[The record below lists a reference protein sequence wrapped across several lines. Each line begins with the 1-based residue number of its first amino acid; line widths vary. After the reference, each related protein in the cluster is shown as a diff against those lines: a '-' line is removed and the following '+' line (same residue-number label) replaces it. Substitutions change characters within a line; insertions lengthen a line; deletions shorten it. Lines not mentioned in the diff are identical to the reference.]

1 MLVLG
6 IETSCDETAV
16 AVVENGKALR
26 SNVIA
31 DQQLLHSRYGGV
43 VPEVASRA
51 HVDLLHPAVEQA
63 CAEAGVALA
72 DLDAI
77 AVTIGPGLAGSLL
90 VGVAAAKAYA
100 LALDRPLIGVNHLV
114 AHVYANVLEHGA
126 LPSPAVVFVVSG
138 GHTSL
143 LVMEGEEFRVLGQT
157 IDDAAGEAYDKV
169 ARVLGLGYPGGPA
182 IDRIAREGDPR
193 AVRFPRSLIDDGT
206 YDFSLSGLKTAVLR
220 HVRGHQGEPHLA
232 DIAASFQEAVVDVQ
246 VSKLLRA
253 AAAEGLDT
261 VLLAGG
267 VAANS
272 RLRAR
277 LEGDAAAKRVRVL
290 APSPRLCT
298 DNGAMVACAGT
309 FALERGER
317 TPLDV
322 GADPNLRIVPG
333 VGRRA
338 PRRPKRRAGRAAA
351 AEGAGR

>member
-1 MLVLG
+1 MPRPTRSREAGGNLLVLG
-6 IETSCDETAV
+6 IETSCDETGV

-31 DQQLLHSRYGGV
+31 DQQLLHARYGGV

-63 CAEAGVALA
+63 CEEAGVRLG

-90 VGVAAAKAYA
+90 VGVAAAKSYA
-100 LALDRPLIGVNHLV
+100 LALDRPLIGVNHLI
-114 AHVYANVLEHGA
+114 AHVYANVLDH
-126 LPSPAVVFVVSG
+126 V
-138 GHTSL
+138 
-143 LVMEGEEFRVLGQT
+143 
-157 IDDAAGEAYDKV
+157 
-169 ARVLGLGYPGGPA
+169 
-182 IDRIAREGDPR
+182 
-193 AVRFPRSLIDDGT
+193 
-206 YDFSLSGLKTAVLR
+206 SLSGLKTAVLR
-220 HVRGHQGEPHLA
+220 HVRAHQGELDLPGV
-232 DIAASFQEAVVDVQ
+232 AASFQEAVVDVQ
-246 VSKLLRA
+246 VSKILRA
-253 AAAEGLDT
+253 AGEEGLDT

-272 RLRAR
+272 RLRGK
-277 LEGDAAAKRVRVL
+277 LERAAAERHVRVL
-290 APSPRLCT
+290 APSLRLCT

-338 PRRPKRRAGRAAA
+338 ARRPKRRESAGAASRP
-351 AEGAGR
+351 G

>member
-1 MLVLG
+1 VLVLG
-6 IETSCDETAV
+6 IETSCDETGV

-31 DQQLLHSRYGGV
+31 DQQLLHARFGGV

-51 HVDLLHPAVEQA
+51 HVDLLHPAVERA
-63 CAEAGVALA
+63 CAEAGVGLG
-72 DLDAI
+72 DLDGI

-114 AHVYANVLEHGA
+114 AHVYANVLDHGT
-126 LPSPAVVFVVSG
+126 LPLPAVVFVVSG

-143 LVMEGEEFRVLGQT
+143 LAMDADGGFRGLGQT

-182 IDRIAREGDPR
+182 IDRLATEGDPE
-193 AVRFPRSLIDDGT
+193 AVRFPRALMDDGSD
-206 YDFSLSGLKTAVLR
+206 DFSLSGLKTAVLR
-220 HVRGHQGEPHLA
+220 HVRAVERAGEELDVA
-232 DIAASFQEAVVDVQ
+232 DVAASFQEAVVDVQ
-246 VSKLLRA
+246 VSKVVGA
-253 AAAEGLDT
+253 AKREGLST

-272 RLRAR
+272 RLRQR
-277 LEGDAAAKRVRVL
+277 VTAAAADLGINAL
-290 APSPRLCT
+290 APSPALCT
-298 DNGAMVACAGT
+298 DNGAMVACAGW

-322 GADPNLRIVPG
+322 GADPNLPIAPG
-333 VGRRA
+333 VPRRAHRRA
-338 PRRPKRRAGRAAA
+338 PGRRRR
-351 AEGAGR
+351 

>member
-1 MLVLG
+1 VLVLG
-6 IETSCDETAV
+6 IETSCDETGV

-31 DQQLLHSRYGGV
+31 DQQLLHSRFGGV

-63 CAEAGVALA
+63 CAEAGVTLA
-72 DLDAI
+72 DLDAV
-77 AVTIGPGLAGSLL
+77 AVTIGPGLVGALL

-100 LALDRPLIGVNHLV
+100 FALDLPLIGVNHLV
-114 AHVYANVLEHGA
+114 AHVYANVLEHGS

-143 LVMEGEEFRVLGQT
+143 LVMEGEGEFRMLGQT

-182 IDRIAREGDPR
+182 IDRLAGEGDP
-193 AVRFPRSLIDDGT
+193 AAISFPRSLLDDGT

-220 HVRGHQGEPHLA
+220 HVRGHQGELEVA
-232 DIAASFQEAVVDVQ
+232 DVAASFQEAVVDVQ
-246 VSKLLRA
+246 VSKILRA
-253 AAAEGLDT
+253 TREEGLDT

-272 RLRAR
+272 RLRAK
-277 LEGDAAAKRVRVL
+277 LERDAAARRVRVL

-333 VGRRA
+333 VGRRG
-338 PRRPKRRAGRAAA
+338 PRRPKRGRGAAPV
-351 AEGAGR
+351 GR